1 MSGGLHDLADSFH
14 QLKVAVQVR
23 MLLLCPVPWHS
34 ARRATS
40 RRQPAEDTQFCDAL
54 QPIAKSIN
62 HVAAGLTAVGLTL
75 IYANWGVGSF
85 FLGNFVF
92 LTSLAMFHYLLRVF

>member
-1 MSGGLHDLADSFH
+1 M
-14 QLKVAVQVR
+14 V
-23 MLLLCPVPWHS
+23 
-34 ARRATS
+34 
-40 RRQPAEDTQFCDAL
+40 L

-85 FLGNFVF
+85 LLGNVVF
-92 LTSLAMFHYLLRVF
+92 LSSLAMFHYLLRAF